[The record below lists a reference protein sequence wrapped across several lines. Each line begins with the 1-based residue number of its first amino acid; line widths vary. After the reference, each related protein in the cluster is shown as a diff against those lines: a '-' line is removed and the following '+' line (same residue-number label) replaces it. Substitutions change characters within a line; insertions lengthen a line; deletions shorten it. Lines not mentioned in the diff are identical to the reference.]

1 MGAAKQGV
9 AGFLLHSLPA
19 STLLTATHF
28 HSLPVSPSSQVAG
41 LLRNGTAALRV
52 HAHEGSKKAE
62 KSKGGEEG
70 FSLEADQAV
79 AIIISKASRRCAA
92 SRPGRA
98 TPGRVP
104 RRHLVGLPCGLRAT
118 GSQCLAG
125 VRFARK
131 LALASPRSRGGSV
144 VLCQPRSHARG
155 GGGAG
160 SGAQAAGR
168 DWGRLAFLTLRV
180 VAWIKIVSSSSSSS
194 SSGSS
199 RSAWRIKAKNTQK
212 RW

>member
-1 MGAAKQGV
+1 M
-9 AGFLLHSLPA
+9 
-19 STLLTATHF
+19 
-28 HSLPVSPSSQVAG
+28 
-41 LLRNGTAALRV
+41 
-52 HAHEGSKKAE
+52 
-62 KSKGGEEG
+62 
-70 FSLEADQAV
+70 
-79 AIIISKASRRCAA
+79 AIVSKASRRCAA

-160 SGAQAAGR
+160 SGALAAGR
-168 DWGRLAFLTLRV
+168 DWGRLALLTFRGG
-180 VAWIKIVSSSSSSS
+180 AWINSSSSSTTSAAIVYNGRQGTS
-194 SSGSS
+194 TEPPLIPTQPSSGP
-199 RSAWRIKAKNTQK
+199 WDLVAKG
-212 RW
+212 